1 MQSKGVD
8 PMPATSNA
16 AVCAL
21 ARLGDLPGALSLL
34 GVLAAK
40 GVERGVTTYAALL
53 AACEA
58 LGRCA
63 RAGARGGAQRG
74 GCCRAPGRSV
84 WGLRGVGLQRA
95 RQVRACAKALARG
108 ETWGA
113 DPARGRGRGPHQSSF
128 PPSRMP
134 PCPPPTNYPHPHHPH
149 A

>member
-8 PMPATSNA
+8 PMPVTHNA

-58 LGRCA
+58 LGRCV

-74 GCCRAPGRSV
+74 GC
-84 WGLRGVGLQRA
+84 
-95 RQVRACAKALARG
+95 
-108 ETWGA
+108 
-113 DPARGRGRGPHQSSF
+113 
-128 PPSRMP
+128 
-134 PCPPPTNYPHPHHPH
+134 
-149 A
+149 